1 MDMSTSLV
9 SKFLLFLFR
18 VKFSS
23 NRQLQVKPTQLTVFV
38 EDSVFVFLDLEVH
51 LDLFDL
57 LRCLREGGHHWL
69 DAEHVLDVL
78 GVAPGSRCQNVPCCT
93 YFSR

>member
-1 MDMSTSLV
+1 M
-9 SKFLLFLFR
+9 
-18 VKFSS
+18 
-23 NRQLQVKPTQLTVFV
+23 KPTQLTVFV
-38 EDSVFVFLDLEVH
+38 KDSVFVFLDLEVH

-78 GVAPGSRCQNVPCCT
+78 GVAPGSRCQNCLAVLTSHGRSPGLCSLQ
-93 YFSR
+93 YMSDAKFSCSLYLFIIL